1 MRWRLFLNIV
11 NRPKHS
17 VAIVVPWPGDD
28 ELTESQQISL
38 RHLLHYLGGNDI
50 YLIVPWG
57 KRCRI
62 DGIKTMRFRPRYFG
76 SAAAHGLLLMTKG
89 FYKKFRHYEH
99 VMFYHLDSL
108 VFSDELA
115 EWCDKAYDYIGA
127 PWFKCGD
134 SPWVD
139 RARVGNGGFALLRVS
154 KAIEALDARHR
165 YIRGSRW
172 LDLHVMWVPEF
183 VVNGMERLA
192 KWFPN
197 FKILGR
203 MVDEWRQFMDPATN
217 NRNNDIFWSDMAKY
231 YLPEFRVAS
240 FHEGLRFAFEVAPH
254 ECFRM
259 NGGNMPFGC
268 HAWERYDRRF
278 WEPHLLS

>member
-1 MRWRLFLNIV
+1 MDH
-11 NRPKHS
+11 PKPS
-17 VAIVVPWPGDD
+17 VAIVVPWPGNDA
-28 ELTESQQISL
+28 LTESQRISL
-38 RHLLHYLGGNDI
+38 KHLQHYLGGHDI
-50 YLIVPWG
+50 YLIAPWWS
-57 KRCRI
+57 RCRI
-62 DGIKTMRFRPRYFG
+62 DGIKTMRFRARYFG

-89 FYKKFRHYEH
+89 FYKKYSRYEH

-115 EWCDKAYDYIGA
+115 EWCDKAHDYIGA

-139 RARVGNGGFALLRVS
+139 QARVGNGGFALLRVS
-154 KAIEALDARHR
+154 KAIEALKARHR

-172 LDLHVMWVPEF
+172 LDLHVMWTPEL
-183 VVNGMERLA
+183 VAHWMERLA

-197 FKILGR
+197 SKTLWR
-203 MVDEWRQFMDPATN
+203 LVDEWRQFMDPASN

-231 YLPEFRVAS
+231 YLPGFRVAS
-240 FHEGLRFAFEVAPH
+240 FHEGLRFAFEVSPS

-268 HAWERYDRRF
+268 HAWERYDREF
-278 WEPHLLS
+278 WEPYLLA